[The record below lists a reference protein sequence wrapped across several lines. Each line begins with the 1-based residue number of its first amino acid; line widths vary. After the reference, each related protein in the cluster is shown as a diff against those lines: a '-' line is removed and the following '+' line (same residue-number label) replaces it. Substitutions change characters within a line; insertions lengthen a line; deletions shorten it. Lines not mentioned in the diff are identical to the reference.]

1 MCQSNNG
8 ADGEIAHLF
17 EWAKYMRV
25 FIANLS
31 NGKRIAAGDVSSIPN
46 MSTIII
52 NGYTTVANFVG
63 STSIFCSNFV
73 SFLC

>member
-17 EWAKYMRV
+17 EWTKYMRL
-25 FIANLS
+25 FIANLT
-31 NGKRIAAGDVSSIPN
+31 NGERIAAEDVSSILN

-52 NGYTTVANFVG
+52 NGNTTVANFDDCI
-63 STSIFCSNFV
+63 SIFCSNCV